1 MKTSLDSS
9 LSCLLCLLFQ
19 WLGLIVWTCIWK
31 RRRWYNN
38 VQFLYSS
45 SGGSWGNEDI
55 TRKNNC
61 FNSPEKDPG
70 VEIVSKWLTGTG
82 SKHIRW
88 WKQQAYTLVQRES
101 GLNLTPPIALS
112 PNDNTKLSHLE
123 AWGLFST
130 PHQTVSGCM
139 QPGMGRSEVGAGRC
153 SRHLWAMWLLLVEG
167 NSFEKVATVSHKQPE
182 CRAAEDGC
190 TSPIK
195 RAWVGH

>member
-38 VQFLYSS
+38 VQFLHSS
-45 SGGSWGNEDI
+45 SAGSWGNEDI

-88 WKQQAYTLVQRES
+88 CKQQAYTLVQRES

-130 PHQTVSGCM
+130 HIRRSMAACSLVWGGVRLERVDV
-139 QPGMGRSEVGAGRC
+139 PGISEQCGSFWWRAIPLRKWQ
-153 SRHLWAMWLLLVEG
+153 LWAI
-167 NSFEKVATVSHKQPE
+167 NSQN
-182 CRAAEDGC
+182 AEQLRMGA
-190 TSPIK
+190 P
-195 RAWVGH
+195 VL